1 MGVMTRTAS
10 FPTDKDLEAGSKKPL
25 LAVKA
30 TAVTEDNEPY
40 DHRPGKPVRSPS
52 KVLALVL
59 MFCSMSSTLLIIN
72 KAAMVKFPYPNAIL
86 FLQLATSSLMAHG
99 IEVAGGERSSFTR
112 RNLLLSLPVSISFF
126 LGVSTS
132 MNALRHI
139 NVDTMIVVKTCTP
152 MLVAVAEWLF
162 RDYDLPS
169 SRTWVSLAA
178 VVVSTSAAFSM
189 HLTSLTAPGAAW
201 ILAWLISVV
210 FNFVYS
216 SVFVTAVKMSA
227 NGRVLCENAIAAAFA
242 ALPTLALEVPSMQLA
257 GLWGSGGG
265 LVLLSCLVG
274 FGMSWFGWALREEV
288 TALTYSVIGVVNKLF
303 TVVANHIVWAR
314 HGPLSSSV
322 LLALGITTAAL
333 YRQPAK
339 LTEAA
344 AAARTRRQRS
354 ITAAAGVLAVV
365 FMVGTGLVLG
375 RALSAMGQ
383 ASLQQQQQQHLVRI
397 QQPQQQ
403 QLQVSPQLKPMALG
417 STATRAVT
425 ITAA

>member
-1 MGVMTRTAS
+1 VAS
-10 FPTDKDLEAGSKKPL
+10 SPCPSDKDLETGSKKPL
-25 LAVKA
+25 LGETGAGA
-30 TAVTEDNEPY
+30 ADGDAGH
-40 DHRPGKPVRSPS
+40 DHRPAKPARSS
-52 KVLALVL
+52 SRVLALVL
-59 MFCSMSSTLLIIN
+59 LFCSMSSTLLIIN

-99 IEVAGGERSSFTR
+99 IELAGGERSSFTR
-112 RNLLLSLPVSISFF
+112 RNLMLSLPVSISFF

-162 RDYDLPS
+162 RDYELPS

-189 HLTSLTAPGAAW
+189 HLTSITAPGAAW
-201 ILAWLISVV
+201 ILAWLVSVV

-242 ALPTLALEVPSMQLA
+242 AVPTLALEAPGMQLA
-257 GLWGSGGG
+257 GLWGSGGA
-265 LVLLSCLVG
+265 LVVLSCVVG

-303 TVVANHIVWAR
+303 TVVANHMLWAR

-344 AAARTRRQRS
+344 AAARSHRRRS
-354 ITAAAGVLAVV
+354 ITAAAGILAVV
-365 FMVGTGLVLG
+365 VMVGTGLLLG
-375 RALSAMGQ
+375 RVISAMS
-383 ASLQQQQQQHLVRI
+383 APSQQQQVLL
-397 QQPQQQ
+397 Q
-403 QLQVSPQLKPMALG
+403 QLSPQVSPRMERVVLG
-417 STATRAVT
+417 GTASPVAT